1 MSSPTVSAGMEPGR
15 RLGHYEIQARLG
27 AGGMGTVYQA
37 LDTLLNRAVALKVL
51 SPDRWEGTAGRGRL
65 MREAQAASALNHPN
79 IVTVYEIGQ
88 DGGVDFIAM
97 ERVEGRTLG
106 EMAARR
112 LPLREALEIAIQIA
126 DAMAA
131 AHTAGIVHRDLKPGN
146 IMVTERGLAKV
157 LDFGIAKVKAGGD
170 AESGATQTLTMS
182 GQIVG
187 TVAYMSPEQ
196 AAGQDV
202 DWRSDIFSFGCV
214 LYETI
219 TGRRAFQGD
228 SDMATL
234 AALLAKEPTPARQ
247 FAPGLPPGLERI
259 VDTCLCKKR
268 GERWQSMG
276 DVKLLLASVLADLDV
291 AAPRA
296 RARRPWAAV
305 AMAAGAALV
314 AAGVTWRWLRPAE
327 SAVSVRVLRQVTNTG
342 GLSDYPALSRD
353 GNLLAFASD
362 RNETGNLDIW
372 VQQIGGRD
380 PIRLTSD
387 EADASEPAISPDGA
401 RVAFRSE
408 RSGGGIYVA
417 PSLGGDAVLL
427 APRGRGPRFSPD
439 GRWIAYWEGRESADL
454 LPGTA
459 RVLVIESGGGQARQI
474 GADLGAALYPVWSP
488 AGDEVL
494 VLGRGAGSGAGSGT
508 DWWTVPVQAGPARK
522 TGAFAAL
529 AAQRLVYTA
538 WLTDVLPLEWRAS
551 GRVVFAAGPGDA
563 GNLWE
568 IPLADGRVQGGA
580 TRLTQAPGYQL
591 HASTAAAS
599 ARGRMAYSS
608 LEWTPVVWSQ
618 GLDANRG
625 IVKGELERVT
635 IDELSAMAPSLS
647 ADGRFVVYLSTQLGS
662 RAVRARDLRSG
673 KAITLVNSA
682 STLFNPRISGD
693 GATVAYCDQS
703 GNIFSM
709 PRGGG
714 EVTSLCA
721 GCGTTMAVSGDGKR
735 ISFEPA
741 QSEDLTY
748 YDADR
753 KARVTVAQRPA
764 GSVLTDGRF
773 SPDGKWMAFHARTKE
788 TSAQVFVAPIDGP
801 LPAPRARWIAVTDGA
816 SEEMEPAWSPNGE
829 LLYFLSDR
837 DGFRCIW
844 ARRLNGATKQP
855 AGEAFAVLHFHR
867 ARRSLRR
874 MTGTTGLIGLSV
886 APGRMVFSF
895 GELTGNIWLEEKI
908 P

>member
-1 MSSPTVSAGMEPGR
+1 MEPGR
-15 RLGHYEIQARLG
+15 RLGHYEIQSKLG

-37 LDTLLNRAVALKVL
+37 LDTRLNRTVALKIL

-79 IVTVYEIGQ
+79 IVTVYEIGH
-88 DGGVDFIAM
+88 DAGVDFIAM

-106 EMAARR
+106 ELAAHR
-112 LPLREALEIAIQIA
+112 LTLREALPIAIQIA

-131 AHTAGIVHRDLKPGN
+131 AHAAGIVHRDLKPGN
-146 IMVTERGLAKV
+146 IVVTERGLAKI
-157 LDFGIAKVKAGGD
+157 LDFGIAKVRAAGD
-170 AESGATQTLTMS
+170 AESNATQTLTLS

-214 LYETI
+214 LYEMI

-234 AALLAKEPTPARQ
+234 AAVLAKEPTAARQ
-247 FAPGLPPGLERI
+247 FAPGLPQGLERI

-268 GERWQSMG
+268 GERWESMG
-276 DVKLLLASVLADLDV
+276 DVKLLLAAALADLDV
-291 AAPRA
+291 AAPPA
-296 RARRPWAAV
+296 RARRPWPAV
-305 AMAAGAALV
+305 ALAAGAALV
-314 AAGVTWRWLRPAE
+314 AAGVTWWWLRPADT
-327 SAVSVRVLRQVTNTG
+327 AAPVRVMRQVTNTG

-362 RNETGNLDIW
+362 RNEAGNLDIW

-380 PIRLTSD
+380 PIRLTTD
-387 EADASEPAISPDGA
+387 EADDSEPAISADGA

-417 PSLGGDAVLL
+417 PSLGGDAALL

-459 RVLVIESGGGQARQI
+459 RVFVIESGGGQARQI
-474 GADLGAALYPVWSP
+474 GADLAAALYPVWSP

-494 VLGRGAGSGAGSGT
+494 VLGRAAGSGARGGGT
-508 DWWTVPVQAGPARK
+508 DWWTVPLQPGPARK
-522 TGAFAAL
+522 TGAFATL
-529 AAQRLVYTA
+529 AAQRLLYTA
-538 WLTDVLPLEWRAS
+538 WLTDILPLEWRAS

-568 IPLADGRVQGGA
+568 IPVAGGRVQDRA

-591 HASTAAAS
+591 HASTAAGS
-599 ARGRMAYSS
+599 ARGRMAFSS

-618 GLDANRG
+618 ALDADRG
-625 IVKGELERVT
+625 IAKGELQRIA
-635 IDELSAMAPSLS
+635 IDELGSLAPSLS
-647 ADGRFVVYLSTQLGS
+647 ADGRYVVYLSTQFGS
-662 RAVRARDLRSG
+662 RAVRARDLTSG
-673 KAITLVNSA
+673 KTITLVASA
-682 STLFNPRISGD
+682 SLLFNPRISGD
-693 GATVAYCDQS
+693 GATVAYCDGG
-703 GNIFSM
+703 GNIFSV

-714 EVTSLCA
+714 EVASLCA
-721 GCGTTMAVSGDGKR
+721 GCGTTMAVSAEGKR
-735 ISFEPA
+735 ISYEPG
-741 QSEDLTY
+741 QSEDLTW
-748 YDADR
+748 YDVDR
-753 KARVTVAQRPA
+753 KARVTVAQRPE

-773 SPDGKWMAFHARTKE
+773 SPDGKWMAFHARTKT
-788 TSAQVFVAPIDGP
+788 TSAQVFVAPIGGP
-801 LPAPRARWIAVTDGA
+801 LPVPRARWIAVTDGA

-837 DGFRCIW
+837 DGFRCVW
-844 ARRLNGATKQP
+844 ARRLNGASKQP
-855 AGEAFAVLHFHR
+855 AGDAFAVLHFHR

-895 GELTGNIWLEEKI
+895 GELTGNIWLEEKM